1 MIRKISKTFNV
12 LERIFHLL
20 VPLAHNPHYQI
31 HRNYPGS
38 YIRNNNTK
46 AATKFFKIT
55 KREFCTFPNSNTA
68 CPQTL
73 LPKRAPSLTPG
84 TRAAPRHPHTPSGTL
99 ARAKGL
105 LKPRKNSLSG
115 QLQGRRPLP
124 LEHPVHE
131 HAVLAVA
138 DHVEVGR
145 LEVYLDVASRNKA
158 IVAHVDV
165 HVALAGVAPDDHPTL
180 AHHVFE
186 FLAFQ
191 SGNGRSLPVGG
202 PRHAVRRGW
211 RGLLKG

>member
-1 MIRKISKTFNV
+1 MYTNTGSRSGSHF
-12 LERIFHLL
+12 
-20 VPLAHNPHYQI
+20 PAHQ
-31 HRNYPGS
+31 
-38 YIRNNNTK
+38 
-46 AATKFFKIT
+46 
-55 KREFCTFPNSNTA
+55 
-68 CPQTL
+68 
-73 LPKRAPSLTPG
+73 G
-84 TRAAPRHPHTPSGTL
+84 TRRSHGTSSHHFGSS
-99 ARAKGL
+99 RGKKGL
-105 LKPRKNSLSG
+105 LKPMRNSLSG

-145 LEVYLDVASRNKA
+145 LEVYLDVASRYKA
-158 IVAHVDV
+158 IMAHVDV